1 VPELR
6 RDPII
11 GRWVIISSE
20 RGKRP
25 SDFATEPEE
34 SSAKG
39 CPFCEGNEGK
49 TPPEIFTVNQPGNDE
64 RQPNTP
70 GWQVR
75 VVPNKFPA
83 LRIEGELDRRGVGMF
98 DMMNGIG
105 AHEVIIETPDHAQ
118 RLHDLPPEL
127 VQHVVTAYR
136 QRIVDLTRDSR
147 FRYILVFK
155 NEGSAA
161 GASLSHSHSQLI
173 STPIIPKRVTEELEG
188 SKIYYGWKERCVFC
202 DIIKQELNQG
212 QRVICENEKF
222 ISLAPFAPRFPFETW
237 LLPKDHRPF
246 FERDNDLAMLS
257 ALLRETLKR
266 LSVTLSSPPYN
277 FLIHN
282 SPVNCRGT
290 DLLAYHWHI
299 EIMPKLTKVAGFEWG
314 TGFYINPTKP
324 EDAAKYLREADIS
337 ESAETGNN

>member
-1 VPELR
+1 MPELR

-34 SSAKG
+34 TSSAN
-39 CPFCEGNEGK
+39 CPFCVGNEEK
-49 TPPEIFTVNQPGNDE
+49 TPPEIFTVDQLDVEG
-64 RQPNTP
+64 RVPNSP

-83 LRIEGELDRRGVGMF
+83 LRIEGEMERRGVGMF

-105 AHEVIIETPDHAQ
+105 AHEVIIETPDHAK
-118 RLHDLPPEL
+118 RLHQL
-127 VQHVVTAYR
+127 VPGEIEHVVTAYR
-136 QRIVDLTRDSR
+136 QRIVDLTKDPR

-155 NEGSAA
+155 NEGRAA
-161 GASLSHSHSQLI
+161 GASLAHSHSQLI
-173 STPIIPKRVTEELEG
+173 ATPIIPKRVTEELEG

-202 DIIKQELNQG
+202 DIIKQELAKG
-212 QRVICENEKF
+212 ERVICENEKF
-222 ISLAPFAPRFPFETW
+222 IALAPFAPRFPFETW

-246 FERDNDLAMLS
+246 FERDNDLTQLAS
-257 ALLRETLKR
+257 LLGEVLKR
-266 LSVTLSSPPYN
+266 LAVTLSCPPYN

-282 SPVNCRGT
+282 SPVNCRGS

-314 TGFYINPTKP
+314 TGFYINPTQP
-324 EDAAKYLREADIS
+324 EDAAKYLREAKID
-337 ESAETGNN
+337 